1 MEHISSP
8 PTSPQTPSLYDAAA
22 QVISGF
28 PPTALR
34 TRADG
39 WTPERQRAF
48 CEALADCGIVRDAAA
63 AVGMTPQSAYQL
75 KRKPEGKG
83 FSLAWDA
90 ALVLARPRLLDM
102 AVERAVDGNVEQ
114 YVKDGEVVGERRK
127 KDVRHLLA
135 AITKLENAYS
145 DDIVAATVAQDF
157 DSFLDCMEAEAC
169 GQPVLSDADE
179 GDTDQAGKARKR
191 KRKAAPT
198 PLVSFFKERE
208 CGPGME
214 GYEFDGVLNRLSRAA
229 SNKGAKAPAKK
240 APKNRNAYSDDDD
253 AFWSDWD
260 RDIYYPDNF

>member
-1 MEHISSP
+1 MEQLSTP
-8 PTSPQTPSLYDAAA
+8 PTSPQTPTLYDAAA

-28 PPTALR
+28 PPTQLR

-48 CEALADCGIVRDAAA
+48 CEALADCGIVRDAAV
-63 AVGMTPQSAYQL
+63 AVGMSAQSAYQL
-75 KRKPEGKG
+75 KRKPEGRG

-90 ALVLARPRLLDM
+90 ALILAKPRLVDM

-135 AITKLENAYS
+135 AITKLENAQN

-157 DSFLDCMEAEAC
+157 DIFLDCMEAEAS
-169 GQPVLSDADE
+169 GQSVLSDADE

-191 KRKAAPT
+191 KSNAAPT

-229 SNKGAKAPAKK
+229 SNKRAKPLAKK
-240 APKNRNAYSDDDD
+240 APKSRNTYSDDDD
-253 AFWSDWD
+253 AVWSDWD
-260 RDIYYPDNF
+260 RDISYPDSF